1 MRATITEKKEFKR
14 KWIIPLIIFV
24 ASIIFE
30 YFLGNL
36 LFYHSHSSIMGLQ
49 NFMSESFKLSIFN
62 NTFLRNE
69 NNDKVEEEESSAI
82 FCEIIQILNS
92 NIFYVIICAIVANFV
107 NLYKVTVLIYSLFL
121 ANFISSTLCFI
132 LHAPRPFMSYFSI
145 KPTIMYNDWGSPDNS
160 IVVLISFYLTFYEI
174 IIRNEKMDKS
184 LVGKIIIFSVLGIIA
199 FCDIFF
205 VFAAGDLGYNQI
217 IFSICI
223 GIVTYQ
229 IIFFFLKVRLDKAK
243 DLYNFLNFQIVYYLF
258 INLIL
263 LAFQIILFLFITDN
277 WDADYFKKNIDEQQ
291 NRIYYPKFFRDFF
304 NYRKNFYLDRGNFN
318 NVLCFA
324 MNIVAFLSMKLELFW
339 TFKGEFKRWSKSN
352 FELPKQENIVLGR
365 FDEDFIR
372 GENTQWNHT
381 GIIKTII
388 RVILTIILC
397 LICIAPTVL
406 LYAIF
411 NVDDNDVNGF
421 ILITALP
428 LILMIFG
435 IFYLFKRFFRVIGL
449 AQGK

>member
-381 GIIKTII
+381 GLIKTII
-388 RVILTIILC
+388 RLILTIILC

-411 NVDDNDVNGF
+411 NVNDNDVNGF

>member
-1 MRATITEKKEFKR
+1 
-14 KWIIPLIIFV
+14 
-24 ASIIFE
+24 
-30 YFLGNL
+30 
-36 LFYHSHSSIMGLQ
+36 MGLQ

-411 NVDDNDVNGF
+411 NVEDNDVNGF

-435 IFYLFKRFFRVIGL
+435 IFYLFKRFFRIICL
-449 AQGK
+449 SQGK

>member
-388 RVILTIILC
+388 RLILTIILC

-411 NVDDNDVNGF
+411 NVNDNDVNGF